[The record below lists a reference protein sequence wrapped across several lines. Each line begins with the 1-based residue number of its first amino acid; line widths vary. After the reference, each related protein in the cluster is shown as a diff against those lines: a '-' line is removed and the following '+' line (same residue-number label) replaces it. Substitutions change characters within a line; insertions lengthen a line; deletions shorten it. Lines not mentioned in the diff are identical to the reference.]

1 MSLFRSLVG
10 GAVGFVIG
18 GPLGAILGASLAYQ
32 LGDKINFHIDL
43 NLGVNEASKTQ
54 MAFFVATFSV
64 MGHVA
69 KADGRVRPE
78 AIAFAEQ
85 VMSDMKLN
93 TELRTTAIN
102 LFQQG
107 KKADFQLDH
116 VLDQFYQECQQNTG
130 LILRF
135 LTIQLQAA
143 VTDGE
148 LSNTEEE
155 LLWRIASRLAI
166 SRFQYERLKIQLSA
180 QQYFYQQKSYTP
192 RARQTSS
199 LADAY
204 KTLGLTP
211 DASKADVKK
220 AYRRLM
226 NQHHPDKLAAKGLSD
241 VAMNLAKEKTQ
252 QISKAYETIHKS
264 GGA

>member
-1 MSLFRSLVG
+1 MNLLRSLVG
-10 GAVGFVIG
+10 GAVGFAIG

-43 NLGVNEASKTQ
+43 NMAVNEDSKTQ

-78 AIAFAEQ
+78 TIAFAEQ

-93 TELRTTAIN
+93 TELRNTAIN

-107 KKADFQLDH
+107 KKVEFQLNH
-116 VLDQFYQECQQNTG
+116 VLDQFYQECQQNSG

-135 LTIQLQAA
+135 LTIQLQTA
-143 VTDGE
+143 VADGE

-155 LLWRIASRLAI
+155 LLWRIANRLTI
-166 SRFQYERLKIQLSA
+166 SRFQYERLKIQLLA
-180 QQYFYQQKSYTP
+180 QQYFYQQKTYAPT
-192 RARQTSS
+192 RQTSS
-199 LADAY
+199 LAEAY
-204 KTLGLTP
+204 SVLGLKP
-211 DASKADVKK
+211 NASKAEVKK

-226 NQHHPDKLAAKGLSD
+226 NQHHPDKLAAKGLSEA
-241 VAMNLAKEKTQ
+241 VMNLAKEKTQ
-252 QISKAYETIHKS
+252 QISKAYEAIHKS
-264 GGA
+264 GGV